1 MSGHRRASKRF
12 WVHACLGVWLIV
24 AAAILFLTKGLG
36 SADQSRPVVLALL
49 SDGSW
54 IESAPFRASITSS
67 YRASLSLE
75 RKYPMREMECLADV
89 GSPFP
94 RSTEPGR
101 RTDCPPGFS
110 PAHLEWSLIEEGVPA
125 NQTYDFGPHAG
136 EYTSDTVGRSLGSF
150 VLRSGRTY
158 VVRARLSG
166 APTQL
171 WATGPK
177 LELAFDD
184 MASLAVPASF
194 FSLVAGVLGLVGLGL
209 VIAALWRVQRD
220 TQGSRAPARNAK
232 P

>member
-1 MSGHRRASKRF
+1 MSGDRRASKRF
-12 WVHACLGVWLIV
+12 WARACTGALLIV
-24 AAAILFLTKGLG
+24 AATMLFLTKGLG

-49 SDGSW
+49 PDGNW

-75 RKYPMREMECLADV
+75 RKYPHREMECLADV

-94 RSTEPGR
+94 GSTEPGR

-110 PAHLEWSLIEEGVPA
+110 PAQLEWSLVEEGRPA
-125 NQTYDFGPHAG
+125 KQTSDFGPHAG

-150 VLRSGRTY
+150 VLRSGHTY
-158 VVRARLSG
+158 VVRARLSE
-166 APTQL
+166 APIQL

-184 MASLAVPASF
+184 MASLAAPASF
-194 FSLVAGVLGLVGLGL
+194 FALVSAVLGLVGLGL
-209 VIAALWRVQRD
+209 VIAAFWSVVH
-220 TQGSRAPARNAK
+220 K
-232 P
+232 PDQPHSTT